1 MHPQIKQIISTIR
14 AVPGRRNHYSV
25 TLTSGQDT
33 PMGKILGQMYYYTTI
48 TEMIEGA
55 VFMSG
60 YPHNGGE
67 HSCYVAGNK
76 IELVAFIEILQE
88 RMDARSSRFNQ
99 ETCQVVC
106 ELSLIAADIQA
117 R

>member
-14 AVPGRRNHYSV
+14 AVPGRRNHFEV
-25 TLTSGQDT
+25 TLTAGQDT
-33 PMGKILGQMYYYTTI
+33 PMGKILEQMYYYTLI
-48 TEMIEGA
+48 TKMIEGA

-99 ETCQVVC
+99 ETCQVVS
-106 ELSLIAADIQA
+106 ELSLIASEIQS